1 MNIREPEQRD
11 IKGLIRLSKK
21 FAGESEWAKDVPI
34 GNIDNYSEAEK
45 WLFGENIYRGLIAED
60 RELLIGYI
68 GIKEYE
74 EGYEASIIVDSEFQE
89 KGVGRKLTNE
99 IFKLIP
105 QEIEVEAWVA
115 DFNEKSLAI
124 TPKLGFKLKEKF
136 KESNFIPGK
145 EFIVYIF
152 TRKGEGK

>member
-1 MNIREPEQRD
+1 M
-11 IKGLIRLSKK
+11 
-21 FAGESEWAKDVPI
+21 
-34 GNIDNYSEAEK
+34 
-45 WLFGENIYRGLIAED
+45 LFCLNL
-60 RELLIGYI
+60 
-68 GIKEYE
+68 
-74 EGYEASIIVDSEFQE
+74 EFQG

-115 DFNEKSLAI
+115 DFNEKSLTI

-145 EFIVYIF
+145 EFTVYVF
-152 TRKGEGK
+152 TRKGGGK